1 MSKFL
6 DMYHLPL
13 MEDVRN
19 SEHSSLILSQI
30 EETLNY
36 QKLFLNDPMMSFQ
49 EAVKRFAWFEMLK
62 NWEPFIGE
70 NPLPLPLTA
79 SSSREAIRQ
88 HLRPKMKSFFFV
100 FSVIVI

>member
-30 EETLNY
+30 KEMLNY
-36 QKLFLNDPMMSFQ
+36 QKFFLNDPMVSCQ
-49 EAVKRFAWFEMLK
+49 EAVK
-62 NWEPFIGE
+62 
-70 NPLPLPLTA
+70 
-79 SSSREAIRQ
+79 
-88 HLRPKMKSFFFV
+88 
-100 FSVIVI
+100 

>member
-6 DMYHLPL
+6 DMYQLPL

-36 QKLFLNDPMMSFQ
+36 QKFFLDDPMMSFQ
-49 EAVKRFAWFEMLK
+49 EVAK
-62 NWEPFIGE
+62 
-70 NPLPLPLTA
+70 
-79 SSSREAIRQ
+79 
-88 HLRPKMKSFFFV
+88 
-100 FSVIVI
+100 